1 MWMPFFHIVAFY
13 LGMENYFIKM
23 HTHPELIEALIEKI
37 LDFYLEANR
46 RCLDAMAPKL
56 DAVFFG
62 NDMGSQEDLLI
73 SPDAFNRFVLP
84 GYKKIVEQAK
94 SYNLKVI
101 LHSCG
106 AISKIIPQIID
117 AGIDGL
123 HPLQAK
129 AKGMEAEK
137 LAGEYKGKLLFIGGV
152 DTQQL
157 LPNGTPEQVA
167 AEVKRLKELFGE
179 RYIVSPSHETL
190 LPNVG
195 IENVLAMR
203 DAALE

>member
-1 MWMPFFHIVAFY
+1 V
-13 LGMENYFIKM
+13 
-23 HTHPELIEALIEKI
+23 
-37 LDFYLEANR
+37 LDFYLETNR

-62 NDMGSQEDLLI
+62 NDLGSQEDLLI
-73 SPDAFNRFVLP
+73 SPGAFDAFVLP
-84 GYKKIVEQAK
+84 GYKRIIEQVK
-94 SYNLKVI
+94 SYDLKVV

-106 AISKIIPQIID
+106 AISRLVPRIID

-129 AKGMEAEK
+129 AKGMAAEN
-137 LAGEYKGKLLFIGGV
+137 LANISKGRLLFIGGV

-157 LPNGTPEQVA
+157 LPFGTPDQVR
-167 AEVKRLKELFGE
+167 EETGRLKEVFGN
-179 RYIVSPSHETL
+179 RYIVSPSHEAL
-190 LPNVG
+190 LPNVP

-203 DAALE
+203 DTALE